1 VEVEISDDH
10 VQTQEINSCPG
21 RREHS
26 RRAWQPSQLQHL
38 EQPFSEEEIMVNSDD
53 VQRKDRFYWTFFSIC
68 WQMIMAAIHHFFS
81 LNSQGFTS
89 STMPMWSLFSKRKIL
104 IK

>member
-10 VQTQEINSCPG
+10 VQTREINSCPG

-38 EQPFSEEEIMVNSDD
+38 EQPFS
-53 VQRKDRFYWTFFSIC
+53 
-68 WQMIMAAIHHFFS
+68 
-81 LNSQGFTS
+81 
-89 STMPMWSLFSKRKIL
+89 
-104 IK
+104 